1 MADLS
6 ITAASVLASAN
17 CAPTKQ
23 YLAGATITQGALVYL
38 DPTLSVWKLTDA
50 DAASTGNL
58 SNSRI
63 GIALVGAANNQP
75 MDVAERDVF
84 FTPGATLTNGIAYYA
99 SRNAGAIC
107 PVADVGAGNYATFVG
122 IARTTAI
129 LNLNPT
135 AAGVVV

>member
-17 CAPTKQ
+17 CAPTRQ
-23 YLAGATITQGALVYL
+23 YNAGATITQGQLVYL
-38 DPTLSVWKLTDA
+38 DPTLSVWKLCDA
-50 DAASTGNL
+50 DAGTAGNNY
-58 SNSRI
+58 NSRI
-63 GIALVGAANNQP
+63 GIALVGASNNQP
-75 MDVAERDVF
+75 LDVAERDVY

-107 PVADVGAGNYATFVG
+107 PVADVGSGNYATVVG
-122 IARTTAI
+122 IARSTTI

-135 AAGVVV
+135 PSGIAV

>member
-38 DPTLSVWKLTDA
+38 DPTTNTWKLTDA
-50 DAASTGNL
+50 DASSAGNL

-63 GIALVGAANNQP
+63 GIALVGGSANQP

-84 FTPGATLTNGIAYYA
+84 FTPGATLTNGVAYYA
-99 SRNAGAIC
+99 SRNAGGIC
-107 PVADVGAGNYATFVG
+107 AVADVGSGNYATFVG
-122 IARTTAI
+122 IARTTAV

-135 AAGVVV
+135 ASGITV